1 MLTICMYRLYTG
13 ITQSDLLV
21 INKIDL
27 AGAIGASLD
36 IMRRDADLMRGDGP
50 TVFAEVK
57 HGPGVDEIVR
67 YIEADYKATVL
78 EQQQQQSV
86 DKEEHIRK
94 K

>member
-1 MLTICMYRLYTG
+1 MYIFICLCIG

-27 AGAIGASLD
+27 ADAIGASLD
-36 IMRRDADLMRGDGP
+36 IMRRDADLMRRDGP

-67 YIEADYKATVL
+67 YIEDDYIATVV
-78 EQQQQQSV
+78 EQQQQSAGE
-86 DKEEHIRK
+86 DEHIRK